1 MELTERRKTL
11 LPDWRR
17 LVFWLGL
24 VVAFA
29 LCTGPLL
36 DPDLPWHLSAARN
49 MAATGGVP
57 RGDFL
62 SWTMA
67 GKPWVDFEWGTQ
79 LIFYALYKAG
89 GTTALCL
96 FKAVA
101 YFCITLFFAA
111 LLELWALPVLWTGL
125 AAPLFALALLPIA
138 QIRPEI
144 FSLLLFSLELYLLER
159 RRLGRLVMSDR
170 SLLALHLP
178 LYILWAN
185 LHAGFVTGLLLC
197 ACYCAGEFIA
207 AGRRK
212 AAYLFAL
219 AAVGAA
225 GTLLNP
231 YGVKIYG
238 VLIDHW
244 RHLDYLHYLISEWD
258 MPGFS
263 KYHLDGYWFVVAVSF
278 AGLLSAV
285 VSGVELPPAHLA
297 AILVFGVLS
306 SRAVRTVPYAVL
318 LIYPL
323 ALFAWSQISP
333 PKWWRLAKVP
343 LLAVFAAFVV
353 CSAVPIAR
361 GFNILSLPGP
371 LLAKGPQRA
380 CGFLLS
386 EKKVLSGLRMYNP
399 YNWGG
404 YLGFALYPDYKVFID
419 GRYLFVDLL
428 AQDDDAVH
436 DPAQWRAF
444 MDEKGVDFVLNFN
457 SGVMLRKS
465 DDAIGHPFSAVALPA
480 KEWALVYW
488 DQVAIVLVRRTKVP
502 ADWLARHEF
511 KLLYPHDL
519 RSLQDKIIS
528 GRVKGADVRSELAR
542 YAVEIGDPQET
553 AKLKYWYSSLAG
565 RKI

>member
-24 VVAFA
+24 AVAFA
-29 LCTGPLL
+29 LYTGPLL

-79 LIFYALYKAG
+79 LIFYGLYKVG

-101 YFCITLFFAA
+101 YFCVTLFFAA
-111 LLELWALPVLWTGL
+111 LLELWTLPVLWTGL

-144 FSLLLFSLELYLLER
+144 FSLLLFSLELYLMER

-197 ACYCAGEFIA
+197 ACYGAGEFIA

-225 GTLLNP
+225 GTLVNP

-238 VLIDHW
+238 VLADHW

-263 KYHLDGYWFVVAVSF
+263 KYHLDGYWCVVAVSF
-278 AGLLSAV
+278 VGCCQRSGAAARASCGDTGFRSAFLARRAHRALCRAAHLSAC
-285 VSGVELPPAHLA
+285 
-297 AILVFGVLS
+297 
-306 SRAVRTVPYAVL
+306 AVRV
-318 LIYPL
+318 
-323 ALFAWSQISP
+323 
-333 PKWWRLAKVP
+333 
-343 LLAVFAAFVV
+343 
-353 CSAVPIAR
+353 
-361 GFNILSLPGP
+361 
-371 LLAKGPQRA
+371 
-380 CGFLLS
+380 
-386 EKKVLSGLRMYNP
+386 E
-399 YNWGG
+399 
-404 YLGFALYPDYKVFID
+404 PDI
-419 GRYLFVDLL
+419 
-428 AQDDDAVH
+428 
-436 DPAQWRAF
+436 PAQMVAVRA
-444 MDEKGVDFVLNFN
+444 
-457 SGVMLRKS
+457 
-465 DDAIGHPFSAVALPA
+465 SATACRFCRSCV
-480 KEWALVYW
+480 V
-488 DQVAIVLVRRTKVP
+488 QRR
-502 ADWLARHEF
+502 ADSTR
-511 KLLYPHDL
+511 
-519 RSLQDKIIS
+519 I
-528 GRVKGADVRSELAR
+528 
-542 YAVEIGDPQET
+542 
-553 AKLKYWYSSLAG
+553 
-565 RKI
+565 